1 MSLSVEILPGSHDL
15 TVTYKYGNDVDSYNF
30 YFDNSEFITLEIQS
44 VPKHYTKHLS

>member
-1 MSLSVEILPGSHDL
+1 MSLSVEILPGS